1 MKKNLSIIIAHYN
14 PNKDDFINPIFETLD
29 IIENQL
35 EDSNI
40 EVIIADDGSY
50 YSQNIINNYSKKE
63 LISGDDRCF
72 YTWEDEQLNFWINK
86 NKFNSTIIS
95 RWAYLPKSNPPAM
108 SKARI
113 LNYAV
118 SLSNSDN
125 LLFLDDDNYFIST
138 NTIKNVN
145 QLLNQYNLIIGQIK
159 DNNGRLRRY
168 SSNRVQGTTIV
179 INKKILIE
187 SGGFGEWTEKFSCG
201 VDSDLWI
208 KLYNYFNK
216 NSHLKACYTDKI
228 STFDSQSKRWKKYTK
243 FFKEWNL
250 KRKFNKMYDCKNY
263 KNVKSNL
270 SRNKKLWI
278 DNLIDSEL

>member
-1 MKKNLSIIIAHYN
+1 MKKNLSIIIAHFN
-14 PNKDDFINPIFETLD
+14 PNKNDFINPLIKTLD
-29 IIENQL
+29 TIQNQL
-35 EDSNI
+35 DGFNI

-50 YSQNIINNYSKKE
+50 YSRGIVNAYSKKE
-63 LISGDDRCF
+63 SISGSHRCF
-72 YTWEDEQLNFWINK
+72 YTWSDEHLKSWVEK

-95 RWAYLPKSNPPAM
+95 YWTYLPKSDPPAM

-125 LLFLDDDNYFIST
+125 LLFLDDDNYFIS
-138 NTIKNVN
+138 NCTIKNIN
-145 QLLNQYNLIIGQIK
+145 ELLNKYNLIVGQIK
-159 DNNGRLRRY
+159 DNNGYLRQY

-179 INKKILIE
+179 INKNILIE
-187 SGGFGEWTEKFSCG
+187 SGGFGEWTENFSCG

-216 NSHLKACYTDKI
+216 NKDLKACYTNKI

-243 FFKEWNL
+243 IFKEWNL
-250 KRKFNKMYDCKNY
+250 RRKFYRMYDCKNY
-263 KNVKSNL
+263 KSVKSNL
-270 SRNKKLWI
+270 SRNKKLWM
-278 DNLIDSEL
+278 DNLINE